1 MKRLQSMLCT
11 LAASAAL
18 QAAAQAAPN
27 LDYTDM
33 WWNPNESGWG
43 ISIRQK
49 LPDRGTVDALVA
61 VWYTYDPRATD
72 PASPGGTGSVPLWL
86 YMTGGTW
93 STPTSYAGTIYATTG
108 THFTQPWIPFDPYPI
123 KEVGSFRLRFTDAGH
138 GIFDYTIA
146 PPAGIPTTHP
156 GYGLPTMSGTKTIER
171 QVF

>member
-1 MKRLQSMLCT
+1 MKWMHSMICT

-33 WWNPNESGWG
+33 WWNPGESGWG
-43 ISIRQK
+43 ISVRQK
-49 LPDRGTVDALVA
+49 LGAGGTVDSLVA
-61 VWYTYDPRATD
+61 VWYTYDPRAVD

-86 YMTGGTW
+86 YMSGGTW
-93 STPTSYAGTIYATTG
+93 STPTSYTGTIYATIG
-108 THFTQPWIPFDPYPI
+108 TPFAQTWNPASFAI
-123 KEVGSFRLRFTDAGH
+123 ESVGSFRFRFTDSGH
-138 GIFDYTIA
+138 GMFDYTIA

-156 GYGLPTMSGTKTIER
+156 GYGLPTMSGSKTIER